1 MTIERLF
8 SVDADRTI
16 DVGDDRVYVRGDGSS
31 VVVEVPSI
39 SLVFQMLRS
48 VGSIKPVRE
57 RVTDLSQLLTNVGLT
72 IIVRTPGRRLMT
84 IGRDGNSWLLKL
96 FGVPHARLH
105 LS

>member
-1 MTIERLF
+1 VTIERLL
-8 SVDADRTI
+8 SVNADVTI
-16 DVGDDRVYVRGDGSS
+16 DIGDDRVSVRGDGSS

-39 SLVFQMLRS
+39 SLAFQMLRS

-57 RVTDLSQLLTNVGLT
+57 RVADLSQLLTSVGLT
-72 IIVRTPGRRLMT
+72 IVVRTPGRRLMT
-84 IGRDGNSWLLKL
+84 IGRDGNSWLFKL